1 MRVGL
6 ALSEGSPP
14 GVGALFPTSG
24 EPGQALFV
32 PVVVVYVHAIEAF
45 DHLGGVVEP
54 FHDLED
60 YESDAGAAAHVG
72 EAVRATV
79 RVTCR
84 SALESAKGLT
94 RIDQMSFQGP
104 TWRVGG
110 RGLPGGTAVCGSEFE
125 GDVAD
130 AGGPICDAQLAGA
143 QGHVTAILAAHVRDA
158 CTNQACQFF
167 CVWG

>member
-72 EAVRATV
+72 EAVRV
-79 RVTCR
+79 DGQSDVPERLGER
-84 SALESAKGLT
+84 
-94 RIDQMSFQGP
+94 
-104 TWRVGG
+104 
-110 RGLPGGTAVCGSEFE
+110 E
-125 GDVAD
+125 GVDTD
-130 AGGPICDAQLAGA
+130 
-143 QGHVTAILAAHVRDA
+143 
-158 CTNQACQFF
+158 
-167 CVWG
+167 